1 MARSGHTSMRLSVAF
16 TASLAILSTP
26 PGADAFKP
34 PPAARAAAEARLDR
48 LSDAWAAL
56 SGTDL
61 AGARLT
67 PARFAGRVVVVDFW
81 ATWCAHCLAEIPWL
95 RRIRDDFG
103 TDRVAVVGVNLDVSD
118 RRTLVAWLNRQ
129 RLDWP
134 QLHDGR
140 GYAGAVARAFDVT
153 SLPTLV
159 VVDAQGRVV
168 ATDLRGERLYA
179 AVEQLVSA
187 RPGAS
192 ASLR

>member
-1 MARSGHTSMRLSVAF
+1 MAWSDQKSMQLAAAL
-16 TASLAILSTP
+16 TASLAVLSPP
-26 PGADAFKP
+26 PGADASER
-34 PPAARAAAEARLDR
+34 PPAARAVADARLDR

-61 AGARLT
+61 SGARLT
-67 PARFAGRVVVVDFW
+67 PTRFAGRVVIVDFW
-81 ATWCAHCLAEIPWL
+81 ATWCAPCLAEIPWL

-118 RRTLVAWLNRQ
+118 RRTLVAWLNRK

-168 ATDLRGERLYA
+168 ATDLRGERLYT

-187 RPGAS
+187 RPGAP

>member
-1 MARSGHTSMRLSVAF
+1 MAWSDRKSMRLAVAL
-16 TASLAILSTP
+16 TVSIAILSP
-26 PGADAFKP
+26 PVADASEP
-34 PPAARAAAEARLDR
+34 PPAERAAADARLRR
-48 LSDAWAAL
+48 LSNAWAAL
-56 SGTDL
+56 SGNDL
-61 AGARLT
+61 SGARLT
-67 PARFAGRVVVVDFW
+67 PTRFTGRVVVVDFW
-81 ATWCAHCLAEIPWL
+81 ATWCAPCLAEIPWL

-103 TDRVAVVGVNLDVSD
+103 PDRVAVVGVNLDVSD

-140 GYAGAVARAFDVT
+140 GYAGAVARAFEVA

-168 ATDLRGERLYA
+168 ATDLRGERLYT

-187 RPGAS
+187 RLSVS
-192 ASLR
+192 APLR